1 MALLSYQSFATDV
14 MKENFNVLRDIHL
27 PGLCA
32 VGVRNCDT
40 LQILVAVVSSY
51 SFAIEAWKR
60 TCSIMILFI
69 GYVQTFDIFF
79 ITSMG
84 SEQK

>member
-1 MALLSYQSFATDV
+1 
-14 MKENFNVLRDIHL
+14 MKENLNVVRDVHL

-32 VGVRNCDT
+32 VGIGNCDT
-40 LQILVAVVSSY
+40 LQILVAVVSSS
-51 SFAIEAWKR
+51 SFATEAWKG
-60 TCSIMILFI
+60 TCSIMILCI
-69 GYVQTFDIFF
+69 GYVQTFDISF

>member
-1 MALLSYQSFATDV
+1 MALLSYQSFVTDV
-14 MKENFNVLRDIHL
+14 MKDNFSVLRDIHL

-32 VGVRNCDT
+32 VGVGNCDT
-40 LQILVAVVSSY
+40 LQILVAVVSSS
-51 SFAIEAWKR
+51 SFATEAWKG
-60 TCSIMILFI
+60 TCSSMILCI
-69 GYVQTFDIFF
+69 GYVQTFDISF